1 MTAEKMIAT
10 LGNTS
15 VISVEN
21 FGDTTIEGFIAS
33 RHCSSNT
40 AKTYRNSIR
49 QLLKFFTANN
59 ITAPATADVDAY
71 INSLRA
77 AKKSDKTIR
86 LYSTTTKLYFAYLAK
101 QGIYRDVAADMEPL
115 KLRKA
120 TTHNKKALTDAQA
133 KKLLESVKGDSVI
146 SRRDKAII
154 SLALCTGLRTCEISR
169 ANVGD
174 FQESDGGFWTLDVIG
189 KGHLKAD
196 ATVKVA
202 PVVAEM
208 IQAYLDKR
216 DNVADDEPLFT
227 STSHNTGWQKNS
239 YGARL
244 SEQSVG
250 KLIRN
255 NMIKVGIV
263 KPAKKDKNG
272 RVKRSP
278 ISAHSTRHY
287 AATTA
292 IKAGV
297 DIREVSA
304 MLRHTSVVVTSIYL
318 HDISLETR
326 RAELAVADALFCA

>member
-33 RHCSSNT
+33 RHCSPNT

-49 QLLKFFTANN
+49 QLLKFFTANS

-77 AKKSDKTIR
+77 EKKSDKTIR
-86 LYSTTTKLYFAYLAK
+86 LYSTTTKLYFAYLEK

-146 SRRDKAII
+146 ALRDKAII
-154 SLALCTGLRTCEISR
+154 ALALTCGLRTCEISR

-174 FQESDGGFWTLDVIG
+174 FHEDDGYWTLDVIG

-216 DNVADDEPLFT
+216 GNVADDEPLFT
-227 STSHNTGWQKNS
+227 STSNNNS
-239 YGARL
+239 KYGNRY

-250 KLIRN
+250 K
-255 NMIKVGIV
+255 MIKSAMKNAGI
-263 KPAKKDKNG
+263 KDK
-272 RVKRSP
+272 K
-278 ISAHSTRHY
+278 ITAHSTRHY
-287 AATTA
+287 AATMA

-304 MLRHTSVVVTSIYL
+304 MLRHTSIVVTSVYL

>member
-1 MTAEKMIAT
+1 MTATQMIT
-10 LGNTS
+10 TIGNTE

-33 RHCSSNT
+33 RHSAPNT
-40 AKTYRNSIR
+40 QKTYRSSVR
-49 QLLKFFTANN
+49 QLLKFFKVNN

-86 LYSTTTKLYFAYLAK
+86 LYSTTMKLYFAYLEK

-120 TTHNKKALTDAQA
+120 TTHNKKSLSDMQA
-133 KKLLESVKGDSVI
+133 KKLLAVFKGDDII
-146 SRRDKAII
+146 SLRNKAII
-154 SLALCTGLRTCEISR
+154 ALCLTCGLRTVEVAR

-174 FQESDGGFWTLDVIG
+174 FHEDDGYWTLDVIG
-189 KGHLKAD
+189 KGHQQAD

-202 PVVAEM
+202 TPVAEM

-216 DNVADDEPLFT
+216 GSVCDDEPMFT
-227 STSHNTGWQKNS
+227 SVSHNVNWKNNS
-239 YGARL
+239 YGVRY

-250 KLIRN
+250 K
-255 NMIKVGIV
+255 MIKAAMKDAGITD
-263 KPAKKDKNG
+263 KK
-272 RVKRSP
+272 
-278 ISAHSTRHY
+278 ITAHSTRHY

-292 IKAGV
+292 IKRGV
-297 DIREVSA
+297 DLREVSA
-304 MLRHTSVVVTSIYL
+304 MLRHASLNVTMTYL
-318 HDISLETR
+318 HDLSLQTR
-326 RAELAVADALFCA
+326 RAELAVADSLFGGVA

>member
-1 MTAEKMIAT
+1 MTATQMIT
-10 LGNTS
+10 TIGNTE
-15 VISVEN
+15 VVSVEN

-33 RHCSSNT
+33 RHCSPNT

-86 LYSTTTKLYFAYLAK
+86 LYSTTTKLYFAYLEK
-101 QGIYRDVAADMEPL
+101 QGVYRDVAADMEPL

-120 TTHNKKALTDAQA
+120 TTHNKKSLSDMQA
-133 KKLLESVKGDSVI
+133 KKLLVVVKGSDII
-146 SRRDKAII
+146 SLRNKAII
-154 SLALCTGLRTCEISR
+154 ALCLTCGLRTVEVAR

-174 FQESDGGFWTLDVIG
+174 FHEDDGYWTLDVIG
-189 KGHLKAD
+189 KGHQQAD

-202 PVVAEM
+202 TPVAEM

-216 DNVADDEPLFT
+216 GNVADNEPLFT
-227 STSHNTGWQKNS
+227 STSNNNS
-239 YGARL
+239 KYGNRY

-250 KLIRN
+250 K
-255 NMIKVGIV
+255 MIKAAMKDAGI
-263 KPAKKDKNG
+263 KDK
-272 RVKRSP
+272 K
-278 ISAHSTRHY
+278 ITAHSTRHF

-326 RAELAVADALFCA
+326 RAELAVADSLFGGVA

>member
-1 MTAEKMIAT
+1 MAATKMIAT
-10 LGNTS
+10 INN

-33 RHCSSNT
+33 RHCSPNT

-77 AKKSDKTIR
+77 DKKSDKTIR
-86 LYSTTTKLYFAYLAK
+86 LYSTTTKLYFAYLEK

-120 TTHNKKALTDAQA
+120 TTHNKKSLSDMQA
-133 KKLLESVKGDSVI
+133 KKLLAVFKGGDII
-146 SRRDKAII
+146 SLRNKAII
-154 SLALCTGLRTCEISR
+154 ALCLTCGLRTVEVAR

-174 FQESDGGFWTLDVIG
+174 FHEDNGYWTLDVIG
-189 KGHLKAD
+189 KGHQQAD

-202 PVVAEM
+202 TPVAEM

-216 DNVADDEPLFT
+216 GNVADNEPLFT
-227 STSHNTGWQKNS
+227 STSNNNS
-239 YGARL
+239 KYGNRY

-250 KLIRN
+250 K
-255 NMIKVGIV
+255 MIKAAMKDAGI
-263 KPAKKDKNG
+263 KDK
-272 RVKRSP
+272 K
-278 ISAHSTRHY
+278 ITAHSTRHF
-287 AATTA
+287 AATAA

-304 MLRHTSVVVTSIYL
+304 MLRHTSVVVTSVYL

-326 RAELAVADALFCA
+326 RAELAVADSLFSGVA

>member
-33 RHCSSNT
+33 RHCSPNT

-49 QLLKFFTANN
+49 QLLKFFTANS

-71 INSLRA
+71 INSLRVE
-77 AKKSDKTIR
+77 KKSDKTIR
-86 LYSTTTKLYFAYLAK
+86 LYSTTTKLYFDYLERE
-101 QGIYRDVAADMEPL
+101 GIYRNVTKAMAPL

-146 SRRDKAII
+146 FRRDKAII
-154 SLALCTGLRTCEISR
+154 ALALCTGLRTCEISR

-174 FQESDGGFWTLDVIG
+174 FHEDDGYWTLDVIG
-189 KGHLKAD
+189 KGHLKAG

-216 DNVADDEPLFT
+216 GNVADDEPLFT

-250 KLIRN
+250 KLIRH

>member
-1 MTAEKMIAT
+1 MTATQMIT
-10 LGNTS
+10 TIGNTE

-33 RHCSSNT
+33 RHCSPNT

-59 ITAPATADVDAY
+59 ITAPETADVDAY

-86 LYSTTTKLYFAYLAK
+86 LYSTTTKLYFAYLEK
-101 QGIYRDVAADMEPL
+101 QGIYCDVAADMEPL

-146 SRRDKAII
+146 ALRDKAII
-154 SLALCTGLRTCEISR
+154 ALALTCGLRTCEISR

-174 FQESDGGFWTLDVIG
+174 FHEDDGYWTLDVIG

-216 DNVADDEPLFT
+216 GSVYGDEPLFT
-227 STSHNTGWQKNS
+227 SVSHNVNWKKNS
-239 YGARL
+239 YGVRY

-250 KLIRN
+250 K
-255 NMIKVGIV
+255 MIKAAMQAAGITD
-263 KPAKKDKNG
+263 KK
-272 RVKRSP
+272 
-278 ISAHSTRHY
+278 ITAHSTRHY

-292 IKAGV
+292 IKRGV

-304 MLRHTSVVVTSIYL
+304 MLRHASLNVTMTYL
-318 HDISLETR
+318 HDLSLQTR
-326 RAELAVADALFCA
+326 RAELAVADSLFGGVA